1 MEPKTKKQRSL
12 YIPYA
17 GPVLL
22 EFPLLNKGSAF
33 SMEERR
39 NFNLLGLLPE
49 VVETIEEQAE
59 RAWIQYQGFK
69 TEIDKHIYLRN
80 IQDTNETLFY
90 RLVNNHLDEMMPV
103 IYTPTVGAA
112 CERFS
117 EIYRRSR
124 GVFISYQN
132 RHNMDDI
139 LQNVPNHNIKV
150 IVVTDGERIL
160 GLGDQGIGGMGIP
173 IGKLSLYTAC
183 GGISP
188 AYTLPVVLDVGT
200 NNQQLLNDPLY
211 MGWRNPRITDDEYYE
226 FVDEFI
232 QAVKQRWPDVLLQF
246 EDFAQKNA
254 MPLLN
259 RYRNEICSFNDD
271 IQGTAAVTV
280 GTLIAASRAAG
291 GQLSEKKIV
300 FLGAGSAG
308 CGIAEMIIAQTQRE
322 GLSEEAARQKVFM
335 VDRFGLL
342 TDKMPNLLPF
352 QTKLVQKRENLSD
365 WDTDSDVLSLLDVV
379 RNVKPDILI
388 GVSGQTGL
396 FTEEIIREM
405 HKHCPRPIV
414 MPLSN
419 PTSRVEATPQDI
431 IAWTEGNALV
441 ATGSPFNPVVWKD
454 KIYPIAQCN
463 NAFIFPGI
471 GLGVIASG
479 ASRITDE
486 MLMSASETLA
496 QYSPLVLNGE
506 GLVLPELKD
515 IQKVSRAIAFAVGKM
530 AQQQGV
536 AVKTSAEALQQAI
549 DDNFCCGVC
558 HTDLHVKNGDF
569 GDKTGVILGHEGI
582 GVVAEVGPGVTSLKP
597 GDRASVAWFYEGC
610 GHCEYCNSGNET
622 LCRSVKNAGY
632 SVDGGMAE
640 ECIVVADY
648 AVKVPD
654 GLDSA
659 AASSITC
666 AGVTTYKAVK
676 LSKIRPGQWIAIY
689 GLGGLGNLALQYAKN
704 VFNAKVIA
712 IDVNDE
718 QLKLATKMGAD
729 LAINSRTEDAAKIV
743 QEKAG
748 GAHAAVVTAVAKAAF
763 NSAVDAVRAGG
774 RVVAVGLPPESMSL
788 DIPRLVLDGI
798 EVVGSLVGTRQDL
811 TEAFQF
817 AAEGKVVPKV
827 ALRPLED
834 INTIF
839 TEMEEGKIRGRMV
852 IDFRR

>member
-1 MEPKTKKQRSL
+1 MLLKYKKNRSL

-33 SMEERR
+33 SLEERR

-59 RAWIQYQGFK
+59 RAWLQYQGFK
-69 TEIDKHIYLRN
+69 TDIDKHIYLRN

-90 RLVNNHLDEMMPV
+90 RLVENHLDEMMPV
-103 IYTPTVGAA
+103 IYTPTVGSA

-117 EIYRRSR
+117 EIYRRAR
-124 GVFISYQN
+124 GVFISYEN
-132 RHNMDDI
+132 RHMMDDI
-139 LQNVPNHNIKV
+139 LQNVPAHNLKV

-211 MGWRNPRITDDEYYE
+211 MGWRHPRITGDEYYE

-291 GQLSEKKIV
+291 SQLSNQKIV

-308 CGIAEMIIAQTQRE
+308 CGIAEQIVSQTQRE
-322 GLSEEAARQKVFM
+322 GLSEAAARQKVYM

-342 TDKMPNLLPF
+342 TDQMPNLLPF
-352 QTKLVQKRENLSD
+352 QSKLVQKQENIQSWETSGD
-365 WDTDSDVLSLLDVV
+365 AISLLDVV

-405 HKHCPRPIV
+405 HKYCPRPIV

-431 IAWTEGNALV
+431 ITWTDGNALV
-441 ATGSPFNPVVWKD
+441 ATGSPFPPVQWKD
-454 KIYPIAQCN
+454 KLYPIAQCN
-463 NAFIFPGI
+463 NAYIFPGV
-471 GLGVIASG
+471 GLGVIAAG

-486 MLMSASETLA
+486 MLMAASETLA
-496 QYSPLVLNGE
+496 EHSPLRTNDNGM
-506 GLVLPELKD
+506 VLPGLDE
-515 IQKVSRAIAFAVGKM
+515 IQHVSRAIAFAVGKV
-530 AQQQGV
+530 AQEEGV

-549 DDNFCCGVC
+549 DDNFWRP
-558 HTDLHVKNGDF
+558 
-569 GDKTGVILGHEGI
+569 EYRSYRR
-582 GVVAEVGPGVTSLKP
+582 TS
-597 GDRASVAWFYEGC
+597 
-610 GHCEYCNSGNET
+610 
-622 LCRSVKNAGY
+622 
-632 SVDGGMAE
+632 
-640 ECIVVADY
+640 I
-648 AVKVPD
+648 
-654 GLDSA
+654 
-659 AASSITC
+659 
-666 AGVTTYKAVK
+666 
-676 LSKIRPGQWIAIY
+676 
-689 GLGGLGNLALQYAKN
+689 
-704 VFNAKVIA
+704 
-712 IDVNDE
+712 
-718 QLKLATKMGAD
+718 
-729 LAINSRTEDAAKIV
+729 
-743 QEKAG
+743 
-748 GAHAAVVTAVAKAAF
+748 
-763 NSAVDAVRAGG
+763 
-774 RVVAVGLPPESMSL
+774 
-788 DIPRLVLDGI
+788 
-798 EVVGSLVGTRQDL
+798 
-811 TEAFQF
+811 
-817 AAEGKVVPKV
+817 
-827 ALRPLED
+827 
-834 INTIF
+834 
-839 TEMEEGKIRGRMV
+839 
-852 IDFRR
+852 